1 MNSNKEIS
9 LTRMVRQELLKFGNP
24 GREYWMTEEGLTILK
39 KKTKHTYLLVF
50 VQDYT
55 FLGKLLIL
63 EWSS

>member
-39 KKTKHTYLLVF
+39 KKKNIH
-50 VQDYT
+50 
-55 FLGKLLIL
+55 IC
-63 EWSS
+63 